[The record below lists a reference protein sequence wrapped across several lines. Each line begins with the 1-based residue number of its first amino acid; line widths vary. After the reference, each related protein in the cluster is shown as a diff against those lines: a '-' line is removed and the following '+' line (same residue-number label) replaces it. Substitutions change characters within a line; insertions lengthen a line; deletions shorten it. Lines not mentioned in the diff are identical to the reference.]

1 MMMRWAS
8 GGFVISPGDRLA
20 VLLSA
25 HRLAVLLSAHSCAVC
40 SELFVLA
47 AGSHKAGY
55 ALPDAVRRGD
65 DLTTLQTVPM
75 RAGDVSVPPPI
86 Y

>member
-20 VLLSA
+20 VHLSA
-25 HRLAVLLSAHSCAVC
+25 QLCCLLICFS
-40 SELFVLA
+40 FVLV

>member
-25 HRLAVLLSAHSCAVC
+25 HSCAVC
-40 SELFVLA
+40 SELFVLV

>member
-1 MMMRWAS
+1 M
-8 GGFVISPGDRLA
+8 
-20 VLLSA
+20 
-25 HRLAVLLSAHSCAVC
+25 
-40 SELFVLA
+40 LA